1 MSPVSCV
8 THKRRES
15 LLYPM
20 ASWMSGC
27 ESWGVSRSSRKKRTG
42 VLPGIVLAIVCQGL
56 ASAILAASPDPT
68 ESMLS
73 ARSNTPQSEF
83 ERLMAVARQ
92 TRQGTG
98 ARVSHLSIENRPAI
112 GDENAPL
119 VLVEIASFE
128 CPYCRRHWLDTMPEL
143 RQRYIDSGR
152 VRYVFVD
159 VVLDPAHKHAHAA
172 AEAAHCAN
180 EQGGYAEFRNR
191 IYVNQKAID
200 ESFLEAHAQAVN
212 LDMPEFRR
220 CMESGRYKTQV
231 EDDTTLVR
239 ELRVRGTP
247 SFFWARAEQN
257 RTDVRLVRRLS
268 GIRPI
273 EDFARQFDALN
284 NKNNEATATLIESL
298 H

>member
-8 THKRRES
+8 THKQREL

-20 ASWMSGC
+20 ASWMSSC
-27 ESWGVSRSSRKKRTG
+27 ESWGVSTSSGKKRTG

-73 ARSNTPQSEF
+73 ARSNTPKSEF

-119 VLVEIASFE
+119 ILVEIASFE

-143 RQRYIDSGR
+143 RQRYIDSGQ

-159 VVLDPAHKHAHAA
+159 VVLDPTHKHAHAA

-180 EQGGYAEFRNR
+180 EQGRYADFRNR
-191 IYVNQKAID
+191 IYVNQKAIGGA
-200 ESFLEAHAQAVN
+200 FLDAHAQAVK
-212 LDMPEFRR
+212 LDVSEFRR
-220 CMESGRYKTQV
+220 CMESSRYTTRV
-231 EDDTTLVR
+231 EDDTTLAR

-247 SFFWARAEQN
+247 SFFWARAEPG
-257 RTDVRLVRRLS
+257 RKDIRLVRRVS
-268 GIRPI
+268 GVRPV
-273 EDFARQFDALN
+273 EDFARQFDALHKHN
-284 NKNNEATATLIESL
+284 QEAAATLIDSL

>member
-1 MSPVSCV
+1 MHQLPLMSAYRHITALFGLVIAIMCHV
-8 THKRRES
+8 WIDEARAES
-15 LLYPM
+15 
-20 ASWMSGC
+20 SG
-27 ESWGVSRSSRKKRTG
+27 SGT
-42 VLPGIVLAIVCQGL
+42 A
-56 ASAILAASPDPT
+56 
-68 ESMLS
+68 
-73 ARSNTPQSEF
+73 ARSVRIDSKQSEF

-284 NKNNEATATLIESL
+284 KKNNEATATLIDSL